1 MKRFLLLASLMT
13 TAVIAADTAASL
25 EIDRKQM
32 QAQTIE
38 IVGTGMNLDPAVA
51 DTFWAVF
58 KEYEAERIKIGDR
71 RVELL
76 QQFAAQVDSMTDDQA
91 SSMAMRS
98 FALEREALE
107 LKEKYFKILE
117 KEISSRVAA
126 RFVQVMN
133 QIDSVVNASLSRE
146 MPLIGG
152 F

>member
-1 MKRFLLLASLMT
+1 MT
-13 TAVIAADTAASL
+13 TAVVAADTAASL

-71 RVELL
+71 RVELIRE
-76 QQFAAQVDSMTDDQA
+76 FAAQVDAMTDDQA